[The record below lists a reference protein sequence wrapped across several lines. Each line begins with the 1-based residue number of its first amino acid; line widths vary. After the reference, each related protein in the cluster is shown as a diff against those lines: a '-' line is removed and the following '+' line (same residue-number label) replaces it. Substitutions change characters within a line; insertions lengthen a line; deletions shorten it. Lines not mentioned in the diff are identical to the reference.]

1 MSNKPC
7 ARSKALRYRELA
19 CLDDVAARARSADP
33 TPNGYEKINH
43 CGVMRIRFRF
53 VLMAKVNGL
62 EELWTI

>member
-7 ARSKALRYRELA
+7 ASKALRDRELA
-19 CLDDVAARARSADP
+19 CLDDVAARIRSADP